1 MTPSAPAIN
10 AFTINPH
17 DGNAD
22 ALEDAAGFIATVA
35 ANQRVL
41 FTDLLVDEECVAE
54 VVRDEVLFSMPRVTV
69 VLPADKCQYPDQM
82 AKWIA
87 DSWYTFAKAC
97 FEDLRS

>member
-1 MTPSAPAIN
+1 M
-10 AFTINPH
+10 
-17 DGNAD
+17 
-22 ALEDAAGFIATVA
+22 
-35 ANQRVL
+35 L
-41 FTDLLVDEECVAE
+41 FTDLLVDDECVAE
-54 VVRDEVLFSMPRVTV
+54 VVRDEVHFSMPRVTV